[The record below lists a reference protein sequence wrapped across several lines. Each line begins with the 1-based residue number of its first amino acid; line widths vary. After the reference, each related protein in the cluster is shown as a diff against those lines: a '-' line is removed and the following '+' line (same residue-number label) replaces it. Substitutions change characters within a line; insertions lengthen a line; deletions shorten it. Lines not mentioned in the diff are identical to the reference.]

1 MIAHHVL
8 FWLKPETTTAQQS
21 DFRAGLESLS
31 AIPSITHLHIG
42 TPADIS
48 RSVVDTT
55 YTFSMIAFFENMEG
69 HDIYQVHTVHQ
80 TFLNNFRELFEK
92 VIIYDAD

>member
-8 FWLKPETTTAQQS
+8 FWLKPETTTEVKTQ
-21 DFRAGLESLS
+21 FNAGLASLS
-31 AIPSITHLHIG
+31 GIESVKQLHIG

-55 YTFSMIAFFENMEG
+55 YTFSLILFFENMEG
-69 HDIYQVHTVHQ
+69 HDVYQTHEIHQ
-80 TFLNNFRELFEK
+80 TFLNNFRQYFEK